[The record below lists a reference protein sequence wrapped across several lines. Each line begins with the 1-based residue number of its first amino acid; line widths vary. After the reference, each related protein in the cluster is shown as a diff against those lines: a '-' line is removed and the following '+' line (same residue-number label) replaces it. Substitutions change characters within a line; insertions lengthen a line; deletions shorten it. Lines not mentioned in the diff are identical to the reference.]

1 MNLPNVYIL
10 GAAKCGTTSL
20 AHQLSNHDDIFLV
33 NGKETHFLSSDEKFA
48 KGQQFYAKKFLVGYN
63 KERVILD
70 ATPEYLAKPD
80 LIIPRLHQI
89 HQNSQHLKFII
100 VLRDPLARL
109 LSHYSH
115 RARTF
120 NETRTIEEAVLADM
134 ERINAPSPSDWS
146 NYFTEGLYAKHLSQW
161 FHNFPE
167 AHFLVLT
174 LSDIAKN
181 NDNSISKILHF
192 LDLQDSGSLKHMKHE
207 NKRSK
212 SILPAVSRMVAQQW
226 PLKIYLKKALPKYQ
240 RRKLAKWIHLATQR
254 PTKDRLTISDDIEHL
269 IVQAYQKDVKQLRSM
284 NICNTTDW
292 KNFLE
297 N

>member
-20 AHQLSNHDDIFLV
+20 AYQLSNHDEIFLV

-48 KGQQFYAKKFLVGYN
+48 NGQEFYVKQFLGGYN
-63 KERVILD
+63 REQVILD

-80 LIIPRLHQI
+80 VIIPRIRQI
-89 HQNSQHLKFII
+89 HQNCQHLKFII

-109 LSHYSH
+109 ISHYSH
-115 RARTF
+115 RTRTF
-120 NETRTIEEAVLADM
+120 NETRTIEEAVLTDI

-167 AHFLVLT
+167 ARFLILT
-174 LSDIAKN
+174 LSDIEKN
-181 NDNSISKILHF
+181 NGKSISKVLRF
-192 LDLQDSGSLKHMKHE
+192 LDLQDNGSLKHMKHR
-207 NKRSK
+207 NQRSK
-212 SILPAVSRMVAQQW
+212 SSVPIVSRMVAQQW
-226 PLKIYLKKALPKYQ
+226 PLKNYLKKALPKYQ

-254 PTKDRLTISDDIEHL
+254 PTKERLIIDDDIKHL
-269 IVQAYQKDVKQLRSM
+269 IVQAYQKDVEQLRSM

-292 KNFLE
+292 ENFLE